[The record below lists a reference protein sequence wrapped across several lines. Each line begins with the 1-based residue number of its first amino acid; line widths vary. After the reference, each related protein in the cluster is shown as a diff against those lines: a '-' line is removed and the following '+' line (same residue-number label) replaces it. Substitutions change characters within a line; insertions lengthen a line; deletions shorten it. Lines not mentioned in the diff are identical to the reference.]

1 MSVQTDIL
9 TAHTLQVFISV
20 NYRYAIVKRGCFA
33 YTIKYCV
40 LAYSLESLSL
50 CEATPALV

>member
-40 LAYSLESLSL
+40 LAYSL
-50 CEATPALV
+50 ALV